1 MLFKDKWAVASFRVD
16 LGHTVCSKTTPHAES
31 I

>member
-1 MLFKDKWAVASFRVD
+1 MLFKDKWEGASFRVD
-16 LGHTVCSKTTPHAES
+16 MGHTVCSNTMQHAES

>member
-1 MLFKDKWAVASFRVD
+1 MLSKDERAGASFRVD
-16 LGHTVCSKTTPHAES
+16 LGHTVCSNTMPHVES

>member
-1 MLFKDKWAVASFRVD
+1 MLFKDKWVGASFRVD